1 MQPQQPQ
8 TPPPPSQ
15 PQVAPMPQQRSDVHG
30 MLVAGAIL
38 SSFPILGLILTIIA
52 NNQTKERGKN
62 RELALI
68 FLISSIIAHVALVIY
83 VGLFVLILGAAGE
96 VTDST
101 LFE

>member
-15 PQVAPMPQQRSDVHG
+15 PQVAPMPQPQSDVHG

-38 SSFPILGLILTIIA
+38 SSFPVLGLILTIIA

-68 FLISSIIAHVALVIY
+68 FLISSIIFHAFLVIY
-83 VGLFVLILGAAGE
+83 VGLFVLILGVTGE
-96 VTDST
+96 VENS
-101 LFE
+101 LIE